1 MFELTIIERKSGDCT
16 ILDLNGDLIFGEG
29 IIELRKVVRGLLGEG
44 KKKIHLNLRLVGY
57 VDSIGIG
64 ELISSF
70 TAINREGG
78 ELKLLNPSTR
88 VKELLAISK
97 LLTVFEIYEER
108 NLVVCHI

>member
-1 MFELTIIERKSGDCT
+1 M
-16 ILDLNGDLIFGEG
+16 IFGEG
-29 IIELRKVVRGLLGEG
+29 IIELRKAVRRLLGEG

-57 VDSIGIG
+57 IDSIGIG